1 MKKEVKII
9 VCAFLLVLGLCGC
22 SDGISASNLVEESSS
37 NQGEYS
43 VNKLLHE
50 GVNIKLSCKK
60 IMKTGIEFEIE
71 NLSDSEILVSLDI
84 GLDGIRY
91 KAWGDANDW
100 TIGAYE
106 TKICTMNGDLT
117 YVEHAYISLNG
128 IVFVDGTGVEEFSIC
143 DVELGGKENYEI
155 EFNEGIE
162 QYSSDDLVVKYID
175 ADAQGLNF
183 YVENKRDMSI
193 TVGVD
198 SFTMNGKEQIAGNVT
213 TIPPHTKDIFSLDI
227 LSYNSDYF
235 SNELKSFQGI
245 MYTQIDGKGMIDR
258 FPISYGEE
266 KFAENQN
273 SESMKQQENEK
284 SVTEMAYD
292 KACSLTIND
301 LEKKT
306 SSFSGTTHYYYN
318 SLIIQTEDEEWLTES
333 WNTEKSLNQGALYRT
348 IASYLEG
355 FSMGLNTGSD
365 YSEIMSGVKW
375 TSKDDFKPYVAN
387 ASEFICAE
395 DSFVSVIK
403 KLETL
408 SCVSGDFDYNNKK
421 YHIVVSDLSQCADE
435 MMISEQMLG
444 YIFAMM
450 EEYAPAFEFNGNS
463 CVIDYE
469 AYNG

>member
-1 MKKEVKII
+1 MKKGIKTLLCV
-9 VCAFLLVLGLCGC
+9 FLLLLGLCGC
-22 SDGISASNLVEESSS
+22 GNGTSASDFTEESTS
-37 NQGEYS
+37 NRGEYS
-43 VNKLLHE
+43 VNKALYE
-50 GVNIKLSCKK
+50 GTNIKLSCDK
-60 IMKTGIEFEIE
+60 ILKTGIEFEIE

-91 KAWGDANDW
+91 QAWSDVNDW
-100 TIGAYE
+100 TIGAHE
-106 TKICTMNGDLT
+106 TKVCTINGDLT
-117 YVEHAYISLNG
+117 YVEHAFISLNG
-128 IVFVDGTGVEEFSIC
+128 IVFRDGTGIEEFSVC
-143 DVELGGKENYEI
+143 DAELGGKENYEI
-155 EFNEGIE
+155 EFEEGIE
-162 QYSSDDLVVKYID
+162 QYSSDDLVVEYID

-183 YVENKRDMSI
+183 CVENKRDVSI
-193 TVGVD
+193 TVGFD
-198 SFTMNGKEQIAGNVT
+198 SFTMNGEEQISGNVT
-213 TIPPHTKDIFSLDI
+213 TIPPHTKDIFALDI

-235 SNELKSFQGI
+235 SSELKSFQGI
-245 MYTQIDGKGMIDR
+245 MFTQIDGKGMVDR
-258 FPISYGEE
+258 FPVSYEVE
-266 KFAENQN
+266 TFADSQTREPV
-273 SESMKQQENEK
+273 KQQENEK
-284 SVTEMAYD
+284 SDTQVAYE

-318 SLIIQTEDEEWLTES
+318 GLIIQTEDEEWLTES

-348 IASYLEG
+348 IAKYLEG

-365 YSEIMSGVKW
+365 YSEIMCGVKW

-395 DSFVSVIK
+395 DSLVSVIK

-408 SCVSGDFDYNNKK
+408 SCVDGNFDYENKN
-421 YHIVVSDLSQCADE
+421 YHIIISDLSQCADE

-450 EEYAPAFEFNGNS
+450 EEYAPVFEFDGNS
-463 CVIDYE
+463 CVINYE

>member
-1 MKKEVKII
+1 MKKEVKILLFT
-9 VCAFLLVLGLCGC
+9 FLLLLGLCSCNEGL
-22 SDGISASNLVEESSS
+22 STSGLSEGESS
-37 NQGEYS
+37 NQGECL
-43 VNKLLHE
+43 VDKLLYN
-50 GVNIKLSCKK
+50 GVNVRLSCKK
-60 IMKTGIEFEIE
+60 LLKTGIKFEVE
-71 NLSDSEILVSLDI
+71 NLSDSEILVSLDV

-91 KAWGDANDW
+91 RAWGDANDW

-106 TKICTMNGDLT
+106 TKICTMNGNLN
-117 YVEHAYISLNG
+117 YVEHARISLNG
-128 IVFVDGTGVEEFSIC
+128 IVFIDGTGAEEFSVC

-155 EFNEGIE
+155 EFEEGVE
-162 QYSSDDLVVKYID
+162 QYSSDDLVVKYMD

-183 YVENKRDMSI
+183 YVENKRDVSI

-198 SFTMNGKEQIAGNVT
+198 SFTMNGEEQIAGNVT
-213 TIPPHTKDIFSLDI
+213 SIPPHTKDIFSLDI
-227 LSYNSDYF
+227 LSYNLDFF
-235 SNELKSFQGI
+235 SGELKSFQGI
-245 MYTQIDGKGMIDR
+245 MFSQIDGKGMVDR
-258 FPISYGEE
+258 FPISYVEVA
-266 KFAENQN
+266 FAENQN
-273 SESMKQQENEK
+273 SETIRQQENEK
-284 SVTEMAYD
+284 SDTEIAYE

-306 SSFSGTTHYYYN
+306 SSFSGTTHYFYKG
-318 SLIIQTEDEEWLTES
+318 LIIQTEDEEWLTES
-333 WNTEKSLNQGALYRT
+333 WNTEKALNQGALYRT

-387 ASEFICAE
+387 ASEFICSD
-395 DSFVSVIK
+395 DSFVAVVK

-408 SCVSGDFDYNNKK
+408 LCVSGDFDYDNKK

-450 EEYAPAFEFNGNS
+450 EEYAPVFEFNGKG